1 MTQFLDYT
9 EACIQSS
16 SLLLGMWTVEKLGVV
31 VGGGW
36 WVVVLKG
43 TLVFC
48 FGPNL
53 KLRFWPRPKLNNIF
67 NQAGKH
73 DLSLLLIWSVG
84 FMANIVI
91 DTRFYCLKTIWSKG
105 RIVDMEVWLVRDQG
119 VPLIRLRMNQ
129 QLWWYTNWFSAHDMN
144 VRGKTYQE
152 K

>member
-48 FGPNL
+48 FGPKYWFKTEDLAQAEQYQLNEIL
-53 KLRFWPRPKLNNIF
+53 TFGSKKLRAKVNKK
-67 NQAGKH
+67 QAGVELGLTPGW
-73 DLSLLLIWSVG
+73 DS
-84 FMANIVI
+84 
-91 DTRFYCLKTIWSKG
+91 
-105 RIVDMEVWLVRDQG
+105 
-119 VPLIRLRMNQ
+119 
-129 QLWWYTNWFSAHDMN
+129 
-144 VRGKTYQE
+144 
-152 K
+152 